1 MFTEEG
7 VSHVRERERE
17 SDRAEGG
24 ESQHCGGMIHWTT
37 DRLSGPIR
45 ELAAGH
51 DNNVFLSHYTAYHG
65 RHLGQD
71 FVTKTLT

>member
-1 MFTEEG
+1 MSKRE
-7 VSHVRERERE
+7 RERERE
-17 SDRAEGG
+17 SDKVEGG

-65 RHLGQD
+65 RHLG
-71 FVTKTLT
+71 